1 MAVYSDHRIGT
12 LFAARYP
19 DLDLRR
25 DCDTCR
31 SILQQL
37 DASGLSTDP
46 TAAAK
51 QIVRNANRTALRQF
65 GPDRATQQAAIAA
78 ILADLVNQQKSA
90 GAAVAGVVR

>member
-12 LFAARYP
+12 LFADAHP

-37 DASGLSTDP
+37 DATGLATDP
-46 TAAAK
+46 TTAAAA
-51 QIVRNANRTALRQF
+51 IVQNANRTALRQF

-78 ILADLVNQQKSA
+78 AIRELIEDANSQ
-90 GAAVAGVVR
+90 

>member
-1 MAVYSDHRIGT
+1 MATVYSDHRIGT

-25 DCDTCR
+25 DCDACR

-46 TAAAK
+46 TAAAVT
-51 QIVRNANRTALRQF
+51 IVRNANRQSLQQF
-65 GPDRATQQAAIAA
+65 GPDRPSQRRAIAA
-78 ILADLVNQQKSA
+78 ILDDLVAEKRPA
-90 GAAVAGVVR
+90 